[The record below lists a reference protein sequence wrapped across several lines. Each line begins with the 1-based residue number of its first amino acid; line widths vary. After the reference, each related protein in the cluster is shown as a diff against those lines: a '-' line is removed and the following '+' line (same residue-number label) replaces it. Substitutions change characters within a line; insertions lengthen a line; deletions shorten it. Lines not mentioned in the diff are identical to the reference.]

1 MAKGKGP
8 DKGKKGKKTPKDMEY
23 EVGYGRPPKHSQ
35 FQKGQSGNPSGR
47 PKEPTTFMES
57 LNKQLSKD
65 VKIIKDGKEYKITG
79 LSAVSQRYVNMVLS
93 GDYKYM
99 KLFLDKT
106 SKDVN
111 IEPYLYPDSSTDCS
125 DDEVQSRSPEYL
137 EALSIIRAQIHKA
150 MSRKLAEGETFNQN
164 KPEKED

>member
-1 MAKGKGP
+1 M
-8 DKGKKGKKTPKDMEY
+8 D
-23 EVGYGRPPKHSQ
+23 SI
-35 FQKGQSGNPSGR
+35 
-47 PKEPTTFMES
+47 
-57 LNKQLSKD
+57 NKQLSKD

-111 IEPYLYPDSSTDCS
+111 IEPYLYPDIATDCG
-125 DDEVQSRSPEYL
+125 DDKTQSRSPEYL

-150 MSRKLAEGETFNQN
+150 MSRKLAEGETLNQN
-164 KPEKED
+164 KPKEED